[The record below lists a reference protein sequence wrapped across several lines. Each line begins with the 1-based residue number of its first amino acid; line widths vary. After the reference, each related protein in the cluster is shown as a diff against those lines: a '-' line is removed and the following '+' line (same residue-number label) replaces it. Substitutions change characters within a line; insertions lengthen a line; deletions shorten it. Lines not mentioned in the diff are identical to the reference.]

1 MRGFLQHIV
10 PFDDLA
16 VLIFDRPGTDPE
28 GGAQAGQ
35 AFAPDVLPDPFAS
48 RFEQE
53 FSSGIETSD
62 LFDKFLGLRVN
73 DDLPPAFGTFGSF
86 PDR

>member
-28 GGAQAGQ
+28 GGAQAWQ
-35 AFAPDVLPDPFAS
+35 AFAPDILPDPFAS

-62 LFDKFLGLRVN
+62 LFDKFLGEVLSESDSRHV
-73 DDLPPAFGTFGSF
+73 LLFGYWGT
-86 PDR
+86 